1 MSTGW
6 SNKPVAVDV
15 AAIAVAVAA
24 AVDVPTAADNATA
37 VAAELA
43 TPLGDLAADIAALP
57 TTADVA
63 ALPTA
68 AENATAVAG
77 ALTIPSAVDNATAV
91 AAELDTTLTSISDDV
106 VALAP
111 PVLSYATGD
120 LGAADF
126 TLIPAVGGQVITV
139 YGFIFWSIA
148 GAARKLAYTDAD
160 GSNDN
165 AYHLNDFNI
174 TSNGIDPRSSVITM
188 TPTGRPL
195 YVTPTGKAFAAI
207 GDGDLQF
214 MIWYTQ
220 A

>member
-6 SNKPVAVDV
+6 NNKPVAVDT

-24 AVDVPTAADNATA
+24 AVDVPTAAENATA

-43 TPLGDLAADIAALP
+43 TSLGDLAADM
-57 TTADVA
+57 A

-77 ALTIPSAVDNATAV
+77 ALTIPSAADNATAV
-91 AAELDTTLTSISDDV
+91 AAELDTTLTAISDDV

-111 PVLSYATGD
+111 PVLSYATGN
-120 LGAADF
+120 LGPADF
-126 TLIPAVGGQVITV
+126 TVIPAVGGQVITV
-139 YGFIFWSIA
+139 YGFIFWSVD
-148 GAARKLAYTDAD
+148 GAARKLAYTNAD
-160 GSNDN
+160 GSNEN
-165 AYHLNDFNI
+165 YYHASDFNI

-195 YVTPTGKAFAAI
+195 YATPSGKAFSAI

>member
-1 MSTGW
+1 VSTGW
-6 SNKPVAVDV
+6 NNKPVAVDT

-24 AVDVPTAADNATA
+24 AVDVPTAAENATA

-43 TPLGDLAADIAALP
+43 TSLGDLAADISALP

-77 ALTIPSAVDNATAV
+77 ALTIPSAADNATAV
-91 AAELDTTLTSISDDV
+91 AAELDTTLTAISDDV

-111 PVLSYATGD
+111 PVLSYATGN
-120 LGAADF
+120 LGPADF
-126 TLIPAVGGQVITV
+126 TVIPAVGGQVITV
-139 YGFIFWSIA
+139 YGFVFWSVD
-148 GAARKLAYTDAD
+148 GAARKLAYTNAD
-160 GSNDN
+160 GSNEN
-165 AYHLNDFNI
+165 YYHASDFNI

-195 YVTPTGKAFAAI
+195 YATPSGKTFSAI

>member
-1 MSTGW
+1 VSTGW
-6 SNKPVAVDV
+6 NNKPVAVDT

-43 TPLGDLAADIAALP
+43 TSLGDLA
-57 TTADVA
+57 ADVA

-77 ALTIPSAVDNATAV
+77 ALTIPSAADNATAV
-91 AAELDTTLTSISDDV
+91 AAELDTTLTAISDDV

-111 PVLSYATGD
+111 PVLSYATGN
-120 LGAADF
+120 LGPADF
-126 TLIPAVGGQVITV
+126 TVIPAVGGQVITV
-139 YGFIFWSIA
+139 YGFVFWSVD
-148 GAARKLAYTDAD
+148 GAARKLAYTNAD
-160 GSNDN
+160 GSHENY
-165 AYHLNDFNI
+165 YHASDLNI

-195 YVTPTGKAFAAI
+195 YVTHSGKTFSAI

>member
-6 SNKPVAVDV
+6 NNKPVAVDT

-43 TPLGDLAADIAALP
+43 TSFGDLA
-57 TTADVA
+57 ADVA

-77 ALTIPSAVDNATAV
+77 ALTIPSAADNATAV
-91 AAELDTTLTSISDDV
+91 AAELDTTLTAISDDV

-111 PVLSYATGD
+111 PVLSYATGN
-120 LGAADF
+120 LGPADF
-126 TLIPAVGGQVITV
+126 TVIPAVGGQVITV
-139 YGFIFWSIA
+139 YGFIFWSVD
-148 GAARKLAYTDAD
+148 GAARKLAYTNAD
-160 GSNDN
+160 GSNEN
-165 AYHLNDFNI
+165 YYHTSDFNI

-195 YVTPTGKAFAAI
+195 YATPSGKAFSAI

>member
-6 SNKPVAVDV
+6 SNKPVSVDT

-24 AVDVPTAADNATA
+24 AVDVPTASDNATA

-43 TPLGDLAADIAALP
+43 ASLGNLA
-57 TTADVA
+57 ADVA

-77 ALTIPSAVDNATAV
+77 ALTIPSAADNATAV
-91 AAELDTTLTSISDDV
+91 AAELDTTLTAISDDV
-106 VALAP
+106 TALAP
-111 PVLSYATGD
+111 PVLSYATGN
-120 LGAADF
+120 LGPADF
-126 TLIPAVGGQVITV
+126 TVIPAVGGQVITV
-139 YGFIFWSIA
+139 YGFIFWSVD
-148 GAARKLAYTDAD
+148 GAARKLAYTNAD
-160 GSNDN
+160 GSSENY
-165 AYHLNDFNI
+165 YHASDFNI

-195 YVTPTGKAFAAI
+195 YATPSGKAFSAI

>member
-6 SNKPVAVDV
+6 NNKPVAVDT

-37 VAAELA
+37 VA
-43 TPLGDLAADIAALP
+43 
-57 TTADVA
+57 
-63 ALPTA
+63 
-68 AENATAVAG
+68 G
-77 ALTIPSAVDNATAV
+77 ALTIPSAADNATAV
-91 AAELDTTLTSISDDV
+91 AAELDTTLTTISGSVTSTESAVNLTATQVDGIATYIVGSVATQASVD
-106 VALAP
+106 ALAP
-111 PVLSYATGD
+111 PVLSYATGN
-120 LGAADF
+120 LGPADF
-126 TLIPAVGGQVITV
+126 TVIPAVGGQVITV
-139 YGFIFWSIA
+139 YGFIFWSVD
-148 GAARKLAYTDAD
+148 GAARKLAYTNAD
-160 GSNDN
+160 GSNEN
-165 AYHLNDFNI
+165 YYHASDFNI

-195 YVTPTGKAFAAI
+195 YATPSGKAFSAI